1 MGMNFDRSPG
11 RSGPEEMTAAILA
24 AAKSAAAS
32 LFEIQPADE
41 SLTSVFAYLTER

>member
-1 MGMNFDRSPG
+1 VP
-11 RSGPEEMTAAILA
+11 A
-24 AAKSAAAS
+24 AAKAAAVS